1 MNNPLEQYI
10 WEHSREEDNL
20 LKSLSRATH
29 LRALN
34 PQMASGHLQGQI
46 LEMLSNM
53 IRPERILEIG
63 TFTGYS
69 AICLAK
75 GLKEGGHLHTIE
87 INDELEQ
94 ITSDYFRKTG
104 LGNTI
109 TQHIGNAI
117 DIIPKIDETFDLVFI
132 DGDKRQYC
140 QYFNLVINKVR
151 PGGFILVDNVLW
163 HGKVVNEV
171 VPKDKQTI
179 GVMQFNDK
187 IMKEEGIS
195 HVILPIRDGLMII
208 RKN

>member
-1 MNNPLEQYI
+1 MNDPLEQYI
-10 WEHSREEDNL
+10 REHSREEDSL

-29 LRALN
+29 LKALN
-34 PQMASGHLQGQI
+34 PQMASGHLQGQV

-94 ITSDYFRKTG
+94 VTRGYFKEAG
-104 LGNTI
+104 LENTI
-109 TQHIGNAI
+109 TQHIGSAI
-117 DIIPKIDETFDLVFI
+117 DIISQIDETFDLVFI

-140 QYFNLVINKVR
+140 QYYDLIINKVR

-163 HGKVVNEV
+163 HGKVVGEV
-171 VPKDKQTI
+171 VSKDKQTI

-187 IMKEEGIS
+187 IIKEEGVS